1 MKLYDFGTFVVCT
14 HDKDDDTVVQF
25 KIKRSTQM
33 KKLMKAFYEQRSLP
47 PGSLRFT
54 FDGVRIGEDSTP
66 VDVSYRKNSN

>member
-1 MKLYDFGTFVVCT
+1 
-14 HDKDDDTVVQF
+14 
-25 KIKRSTQM
+25 M

-66 VDVSYRKNSN
+66 VDVSYLLPNTLISTHPLTSYMLSPTETSIYLEWPILVYTYN